1 MLQGA
6 LYVVLSLLVAL
17 LGIGK
22 RGGFLLHL
30 VVSLVLTPVTGIVVV
45 LIAPDESDGGNSK
58 SGKDPRP

>member
-45 LIAPDESDGGNSK
+45 LIAPDESENGNSK
-58 SGKDPRP
+58 SGKDPRS